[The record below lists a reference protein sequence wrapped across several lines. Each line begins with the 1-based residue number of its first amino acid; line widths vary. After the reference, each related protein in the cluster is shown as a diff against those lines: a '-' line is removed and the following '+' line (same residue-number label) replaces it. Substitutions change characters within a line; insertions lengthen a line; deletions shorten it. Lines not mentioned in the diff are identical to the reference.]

1 MQKSSPLLSSV
12 VVCKNHHGEEITA
25 NILRLRKYS
34 AAFEIY
40 NPYSIIQI
48 SEVLREFRIR
58 VGDRIVYQGE
68 AVVSGL
74 VNTGLLVVCEV
85 TLGDFWTNMD
95 FLQEEGGNLPLRD
108 QFSGFLH
115 DWKKANEVEVPFK
128 IATADVQNMLVGLQR
143 WLEHVDLGI
152 RASAS
157 PQQPQ
162 LEREVLD
169 QVKDRVKSEVHG
181 LFEAFEET
189 VKHVP
194 EGREGTHKSYLRRLV
209 HQLFLC
215 APYPYRTFH
224 KPLGD
229 AGDYEM
235 VNMMM
240 RDPFEGGSLFAKGLN
255 YAFLETPP
263 VIAHRNRID
272 YLTDMLREEVG
283 RCTRLGRRANILS
296 LGCGPAQEI
305 QRFLKEEE
313 LSDMCTV
320 TLLDF
325 NDETVNFTRNKLTE
339 IRAQSGRVTLIS
351 ILEKSV
357 QDMLKQQGR
366 GDDELNWESFDI
378 VYCAGLFDYL
388 SQRVCKRLTEVFVRL
403 LRPGG
408 LLVLT
413 NVSTEN
419 PSKGCMEYLLEW
431 NLVYRDRTQM
441 LELVPSSADLLESK
455 LKADA
460 TGVNHFLEIRK
471 RGEDATRRDQK

>member
-1 MQKSSPLLSSV
+1 MQKASPLLSSV
-12 VVCKNHHGEEITA
+12 VVCKNNHGEEITA
-25 NILRLRKYS
+25 NILRLRRYS

-48 SEVLREFRIR
+48 SEVLRDFRIR
-58 VGDRIVYQGE
+58 VGDRIVYEGE

-85 TLGDFWTNMD
+85 TLGDFWINME
-95 FLQEEGGNLPLRD
+95 FLQERGGSLPLRD
-108 QFSGFLH
+108 QFSNFLS
-115 DWKKANEVEVPFK
+115 DWKKANEVDLDFK
-128 IATADVQNMLVGLQR
+128 VATADVHNMLVGLQR
-143 WLEHVDLGI
+143 WLEHVDLGV
-152 RASAS
+152 RASS
-157 PQQPQ
+157 SSNQND
-162 LEREVLD
+162 LEREVLE
-169 QVKDRVKSEVHG
+169 QVKGRIKGEVHD
-181 LFEAFEET
+181 LFDSFEQT
-189 VKHVP
+189 VRKVP
-194 EGREGTHKSYLRRLV
+194 EGREATHKNYLRRLV

-224 KPLGD
+224 KPLGY

-235 VNMMM
+235 VNMML

-263 VIAHRNRID
+263 VIAHRNRIS
-272 YLTDMLREEVG
+272 YLSSMLREEAN
-283 RCTRLGRRANILS
+283 RCTKAGRKTNILN
-296 LGCGPAQEI
+296 LGCGPAHEM
-305 QRFLKEEE
+305 QRFLANEEI
-313 LSDMCTV
+313 SDMCAL

-325 NDETVNFTRNKLTE
+325 NEETVDFTRGKLTD
-339 IRAQSGRVTLIS
+339 IRAQSGRVTPITL
-351 ILEKSV
+351 LERSV
-357 QDMLKQQGR
+357 QHMLKQHSR
-366 GDDELNWESFDI
+366 ADEELNWESFDV

-388 SQRVCKRLTEVFVRL
+388 SQRVCKRLTEVFARL

-413 NVSTEN
+413 NVSTDN

-441 LELVPSSADLLESK
+441 LDLIPSTTAALDSQ

-460 TGVNHFLEIRK
+460 TGVNYFLEIRK
-471 RGEDATRRDQK
+471 RGEDATRRD